1 MKMTRQ
7 QKRKVHKLT
16 GQEIR
21 EIEVLATRAGIQ
33 QGVQLT
39 LNTVYK
45 VMNEEFGFGDKRLD
59 RLEEGILKK
68 IGEMGE

>member
-7 QKRKVHKLT
+7 QRRKVHKIT
-16 GQEIR
+16 GEELRKIKL
-21 EIEVLATRAGIQ
+21 EGIQ

-59 RLEEGILKK
+59 RLEGGILKK
-68 IGEMGE
+68 IEEMGE